1 MIDQQINLYQDRFR
15 EKRLWVSASQVAW
28 LLLAALILGGLWSAR
43 LELDIRA
50 AEAQTAR
57 LESERGQLAGELV
70 VARAELQSL
79 LADNR
84 YDRELNRVRRESD
97 ARRRVLRFVEANRF
111 GSGEGF
117 AAYLEALSRLHVD
130 ELWLRRIR
138 LAENDLQLEG
148 SALDAARVPQYFSR
162 FGGEQVFAGAR
173 FDLFDLERPGD
184 ADWRVDFR
192 IATRGED
199 GG

>member
-50 AEAQTAR
+50 AQAQTAR
-57 LESERGQLAGELV
+57 LESERGQLAGELA

-117 AAYLEALSRLHVD
+117 RINYR
-130 ELWLRRIR
+130 WLKNSNLKHSLIR
-138 LAENDLQLEG
+138 QFHLPN
-148 SALDAARVPQYFSR
+148 RHF
-162 FGGEQVFAGAR
+162 
-173 FDLFDLERPGD
+173 
-184 ADWRVDFR
+184 
-192 IATRGED
+192 
-199 GG
+199 